1 MKTAGSRCVRKNDE
15 GVALLL
21 TLLFVVL
28 LTALVVEY
36 VYETQVETAVVDANL
51 RDFEAMTAAKSGVMA
66 GLSLVIADAYALP
79 GETAAEGAAA
89 SLASGSSE
97 AVSGGIT
104 YDSLDEPWA
113 YGVPF
118 QAFNDAVMECSIA
131 DEYGKLNLNALA
143 IGQFVTGEAGQ
154 SESGEAGR
162 SELGQANQTL
172 EQTLRYLLAERGAEE
187 DVTDAIL
194 DWLDPD
200 DDPRSLGAEYDYY
213 QSLETPYT
221 CKNGP
226 ISSTEELLLVRGMT
240 PEIYFGDPTLEQLP
254 LSELLTVNGHTS
266 GQVNINTAPY
276 ELLLALGETI
286 GMPGLADIA
295 VEERDLSPFV
305 SIEDIESRGVVPAVA
320 ENEEGESRQVR
331 PFVVNSNVF
340 RIRGN
345 GLSGEGRVRIEVLLW
360 RDAQLGPEGFRV
372 LQWRELR

>member
-1 MKTAGSRCVRKNDE
+1 MRNRGPHHNRKRDE

-36 VYETQVETAVVDANL
+36 VYETQVETAVVDAHL

-66 GLSLVIADAYALP
+66 GLSLVVADTFALP
-79 GETAAEGAAA
+79 GQTVADGGAA
-89 SLASGSSE
+89 SLSGATGESI
-97 AVSGGIT
+97 SGGIA

-118 QAFNDAVMECSIA
+118 QPFNDAVMECSIS
-131 DEYGKLNLNALA
+131 DEYGKLNLNAL
-143 IGQFVTGEAGQ
+143 FNT
-154 SESGEAGR
+154 R
-162 SELGQANQTL
+162 SETGDADLAL
-172 EQTLRYLLAERGAEE
+172 EQTLRYLFTERGADE

-200 DDPRSLGAEYDYY
+200 DDPRPLGAEYDYY

-226 ISSTEELLLVRGMT
+226 MTSVEELLLVRGMT
-240 PEIYFGDPTLEQLP
+240 PELYFGDPALEQLP
-254 LSELLTVNGHTS
+254 LPELLTTNGHTS
-266 GQVNINTAPY
+266 GRINLNTAQY
-276 ELLLALGETI
+276 ELLLALGEAI

-295 VEERDLSPFV
+295 IQERELSPFV
-305 SIEDIESRGVVPAVA
+305 SIEDIESRGVVPTEA
-320 ENEEGESRQVR
+320 ENEEGETEQVR

-345 GLSGEGRVRIEVLLW
+345 GLSGDGRVRIEVLLW
-360 RDAQLGPEGFRV
+360 RDAQLGPEGFRI

>member
-1 MKTAGSRCVRKNDE
+1 MSSAGNCDQPKRDE

-51 RDFEAMTAAKSGVMA
+51 RDFEATTAAKSGVMA
-66 GLSLVIADAYALP
+66 GLSLIIADTYALP
-79 GETAAEGAAA
+79 GTAAAEGQAA
-89 SLASGSSE
+89 SLSNGSAE
-97 AVSGGIT
+97 ALSGGIA

-118 QAFNDAVMECSIA
+118 QPFNDAVMECSIA
-131 DEYGKLNLNALA
+131 DEYGKLNLNALF
-143 IGQFVTGEAGQ
+143 GRR
-154 SESGEAGR
+154 SESG
-162 SELGQANQTL
+162 QADQTL
-172 EQTLRYLLAERGAEE
+172 EQTLRYLFTERGAED

-200 DDPRSLGAEYDYY
+200 DDPRPLGAEYDYY

-226 ISSTEELLLVRGMT
+226 MTSVEELLLVRGMT
-240 PEIYFGDPTLEQLP
+240 PEIYFGDPSLDQVPLP
-254 LSELLTVNGHTS
+254 ELLTTNGQS
-266 GQVNINTAPY
+266 NGQINLNTAPY
-276 ELLLALGETI
+276 ELLLSMGEAI
-286 GMPGLADIA
+286 GTPGLADIA
-295 VEERDLSPFV
+295 IQERELSPFL
-305 SIEDIESRGVVPAVA
+305 SIEDIESRGVVPAAA
-320 ENEEGESRQVR
+320 ENEEGETRQVR
-331 PFVVNSNVF
+331 PFIVNSNVF

-345 GLSGEGRVRIEVLLW
+345 GLSGDGRVRIEVLLW
-360 RDAQLGPEGFRV
+360 RDAQLGPEGFRI

>member
-1 MKTAGSRCVRKNDE
+1 MKAAGSRNVRKNDE

-89 SLASGSSE
+89 ALSSGSSE
-97 AVSGGIT
+97 AISGGIT

-131 DEYGKLNLNALA
+131 DEYGKLNLNALTR
-143 IGQFVTGEAGQ
+143 GW

-162 SELGQANQTL
+162 SASGEANQTL

-226 ISSTEELLLVRGMT
+226 ISSIEELLLVRGMT

-295 VEERDLSPFV
+295 IEERELSPFV

>member
-1 MKTAGSRCVRKNDE
+1 MKTAGSRCVRKKDE

-89 SLASGSSE
+89 ALSSGSSE
-97 AVSGGIT
+97 AISGGIT

-118 QAFNDAVMECSIA
+118 QAFNNAVMECSIS
-131 DEYGKLNLNALA
+131 DEYGKLNLNAL
-143 IGQFVTGEAGQ
+143 TGGR
-154 SESGEAGR
+154 SESGEA
-162 SELGQANQTL
+162 NQTL
-172 EQTLRYLLAERGAEE
+172 EETLRFLLAERGAEE

-226 ISSTEELLLVRGMT
+226 MSSIEELLLVRGMT
-240 PEIYFGDPTLEQLP
+240 PDIYFGDPSLDQLP
-254 LSELLTVNGHTS
+254 LPELLTVSGHTS

-295 VEERDLSPFV
+295 IEERDLSPFV